1 MDGVSWLFVAGLGA
15 ILAGVLWTARGW
27 SGLDARRAP
36 LAGDPKIDR
45 SERDGTVARGG
56 AARRS

>member
-45 SERDGTVARGG
+45 SERDGTGARGG
-56 AARRS
+56 AASRS